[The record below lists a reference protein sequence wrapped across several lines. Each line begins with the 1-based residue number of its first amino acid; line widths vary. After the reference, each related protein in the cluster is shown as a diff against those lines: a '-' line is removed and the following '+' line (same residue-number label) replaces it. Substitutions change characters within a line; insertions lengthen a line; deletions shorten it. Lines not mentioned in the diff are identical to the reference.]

1 MSLQVEVFGNKAVVV
16 LAIDKLDAANAGHL
30 RTEMCDVFQT
40 YDDVVLDMSQVD
52 FVDSSGLGVLLSFT
66 RMLASK
72 GGRLRLCAVK
82 DSVLELIRLVRFERV
97 LDIALSREEA
107 LESL

>member
-1 MSLQVEVFGNKAVVV
+1 VAVLQKYEN
-16 LAIDKLDAANAGHL
+16 
-30 RTEMCDVFQT
+30 
-40 YDDVVLDMSQVD
+40 VVLDMEQID

-72 GGRLRLCAVK
+72 GGKLKLCAVK
-82 DSVLELIRLVRFERV
+82 ESVLELIRLVRFQRV
-97 LDIALSREEA
+97 LDIVASREEA